1 TPPSILAMAA
11 DPSVQV
17 VDGFVNL
24 TTDVQDNVGIL
35 TVTAAVRGP
44 GFDQNLTMVHAS
56 GTRWYVEHNYSAVGH
71 YAFTVWAT
79 DSSVNATGAE
89 SGYARAFSVTIPPYT
104 TPPLFDPV
112 PWAVAGVTLG
122 VILGALY
129 GMVWRRRPA

>member
-1 TPPSILAMAA
+1 
-11 DPSVQV
+11 
-17 VDGFVNL
+17 L

-35 TVTAAVRGP
+35 TVTASVRGP

-56 GTRWYVEHNYSAVGH
+56 GTRWYVNRTYSAVGH

-79 DSSVNATGAE
+79 DRSGNVRSQTAGFDMSPPGSGSVPAPLYVNVSMTDGA
-89 SGYARAFSVTIPPYT
+89 V
-104 TPPLFDPV
+104 D
-112 PWAVAGVTLG
+112 GVTLG